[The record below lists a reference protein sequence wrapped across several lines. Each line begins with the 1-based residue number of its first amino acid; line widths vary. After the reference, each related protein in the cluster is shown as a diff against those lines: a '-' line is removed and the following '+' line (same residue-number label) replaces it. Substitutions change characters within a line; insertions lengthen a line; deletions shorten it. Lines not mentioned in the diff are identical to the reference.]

1 MEWAGQGKDKEGK
14 EKSPHLGLTVV
25 VGVLDSCNR
34 HLAFQECR

>member
-25 VGVLDSCNR
+25 VTPVIDIWLV
-34 HLAFQECR
+34 QKCR